1 MRRRLVVAIAAA
13 TVVGTGAV
21 VVNGA
26 ADAAPVAPQQAAQA
40 AADHADEVVSPLEE
54 KRRALRQEGLAKVLS
69 GEASAEKRGAST
81 VVKVGTAASAKNKST
96 GKKGVDQY
104 VELAREKT
112 DKIFVVL
119 AEFGDERHP
128 DFPDKDTNPN
138 VPGPARYDGPRHNQ
152 IAKPNRAVDNKT
164 IWQADYSKKHFEDMY
179 FAQGAN
185 TESLKTFYEKASS
198 GRYSVE
204 GQVTDWVK
212 VKYNE
217 ARYGRS
223 DGYPCPGRIC
233 GNSWYLVSDAL
244 QQWVTD
250 RKAAGATDASI
261 KADLASYDTWDRYD
275 FDGDGDFNEP
285 DGYLDHFQIVHA
297 GGDQSDADPAQGE
310 DAIWAHRWYAFSSN
324 TTGPVNNKL
333 GGVQIGTTGLWVGDY
348 TMQPENGGLGVFAH
362 EYGHDLGLPDHY
374 DTVGPGGAQEN
385 GINWW
390 SLMGQS
396 RVSNTNEAIGLRAN
410 DLSAWDKL
418 QLGWL
423 DYETVVAG
431 QDKKIDLGPGAYN
444 TDKAQGVVV
453 VLPDKQVST
462 SYGTPFAGTKMWW
475 SSKGDNLSNSLTRSV
490 NLTGKTSA
498 ELKLKARYD
507 IEDCD
512 CDFLFVEAS
521 TDGGANWTA
530 LDGVANGKPFTRDA
544 VGTPAITNT
553 TNNAWVDVAVPLTS
567 LAGKDAQIR
576 LRYRTD
582 GGVALDGFFADEISV
597 VADGAPLFT
606 DGAEAGNNGWTPAGF
621 RITTGTETANYDHFY
636 VASNR
641 TYTGYDKYLQPG
653 PYDYGDPSRPN
664 WATRF
669 PYQDG
674 LLVTYWDTS
683 QPDNNASVH
692 PGEGLLSV
700 VDSHPEP
707 IYNLQGQAW
716 RPRVAGYD
724 APFSLQ
730 KSDSFTLYAGGRAS
744 YIRGTE
750 AQPLFDDTKSYF
762 NAAQPTAGVK
772 LPAAGVSIKVL
783 KQEGT
788 SLQIRVFPSK
798 KK

>member
-13 TVVGTGAV
+13 TAVGTGAV
-21 VVNGA
+21 MVSSSA
-26 ADAAPVAPQQAAQA
+26 TAAPMAAPQAPSA
-40 AADHADEVVSPLEE
+40 AAEHSDEVVAPLEQ
-54 KRRALRQEGLAKVLS
+54 KRRALRQEGLAQVLS
-69 GEASAEKRGAST
+69 GEARAEKRGAST
-81 VVKVGTAASAKNKST
+81 VVKVGNKPAAKGRNT
-96 GKKGVDQY
+96 KGVDQY

-128 DFPDKDTNPN
+128 DFPDRDTSPTT
-138 VPGPARYDGPRHNQ
+138 PGPARFDGPRHNQ
-152 IAKPNRAVDNKT
+152 ITKPNRAVDNKT
-164 IWQADYSKKHFEDMY
+164 IWQADYSQKHYQDLY
-179 FAQGAN
+179 FSADPKV
-185 TESLKTFYEKASS
+185 ESVKTFYEKASS
-198 GRYSVE
+198 GRYSVD

-212 VKYNE
+212 VRYNE

-223 DGYPCPGRIC
+223 DGYPCPGKIC
-233 GNSWYLVSDAL
+233 GNSWFLVQDAL
-244 QQWVTD
+244 DQWVAD
-250 RKAAGATDASI
+250 RKAQGASDASI
-261 KADLASYDTWDRYD
+261 KADLASYDQWDRYD
-275 FDGDGDFNEP
+275 YDGDGDFNEP

-324 TTGPVNNKL
+324 TTGPAGNKL
-333 GGVQIGTTGLWVGDY
+333 GGVQIGNTGLWVGDY

-362 EYGHDLGLPDHY
+362 EYGHDLGLPDNY

-390 SLMGQS
+390 SLMAQS
-396 RVSNTNEAIGLRAN
+396 RVSSADEPIGLRAN

-431 QDKKIDLGPGAYN
+431 QDKKLDLGPAAYN
-444 TDKAQGVVV
+444 TDKAQAVVV
-453 VLPDKQVST
+453 VLPDKQKST
-462 SYGTPFAGTKMWW
+462 VYGPPFAGQRMWW
-475 SSKGDNLSNSLTRSV
+475 SDRGDNLANTLTRTV
-490 NLTGKTSA
+490 DLTGKSAA

-530 LDGVANGKPFTRDA
+530 LDGVANGKPFIRDA
-544 VGTPAITNT
+544 LGTPAIAGT
-553 TNNAWVDVAVPLTS
+553 TNNQWADVSVPLTS
-567 LAGKDAQIR
+567 LAGKNAKIR
-576 LRYRTD
+576 FRYRTD
-582 GGVALDGFFADEISV
+582 GGLALNGFFADEISV
-597 VADGAPLFT
+597 VADGTPLFT
-606 DGAEAGNNGWTPAGF
+606 DGAENGDNGWTAAGF
-621 RITTGTETANYDHFY
+621 RTTTGTETATFDNFY

-641 TYTGYDKYLQPG
+641 TYVGYDKYLQPG
-653 PYDYGDPSRPN
+653 PYDYGFPDRPN
-664 WATRF
+664 FATRF
-669 PYQDG
+669 PYQNG

-683 QPDNNASVH
+683 QPDNNTSVH
-692 PGEGLLSV
+692 PGEALLSV
-700 VDSHPEP
+700 VDAHPEP

-724 APFSLQ
+724 APFSLE

-744 YIRGTE
+744 YIRGTA
-750 AQPLFDDTKSYF
+750 AQPLFDDSKSYWS
-762 NAAQPTAGVK
+762 AAQPSAGVK
-772 LPAAGVSIKVL
+772 LPNAGVSIKVL

-788 SLQIRVFPSK
+788 SLQIRVFATK
-798 KK
+798 TK